1 MGVPAHDDGGGVM
14 ERNPITRQRS
24 KWVPVSD
31 DHLAILKTQGVED
44 LAVYQRNVSDG
55 HLTAIV
61 AREPIGRDDAMQWH
75 LSISH
80 RTNHVPPRP
89 GRYPTWDEIADARYL
104 LLPDDRTFVM
114 ELPPPDEYVA
124 AHDTTFHL
132 HEKEAA

>member
-1 MGVPAHDDGGGVM
+1 M

-24 KWVPVSD
+24 KWTPAPA
-31 DHLAILKTQGVED
+31 DHLAMLRAVGAED
-44 LAVYQRNVSDG
+44 VRVFQRNVHDG
-55 HLTAIV
+55 HLSAIV
-61 AREPIGRDDAMQWH
+61 AREPLGPDGEMQWH

-80 RTNHVPPRP
+80 RTNHQPPRP

-104 LLPDDRTFVM
+104 LLPDDLTFVM

-132 HEKEAA
+132 HEKVA

>member
-1 MGVPAHDDGGGVM
+1 MGGHEIPAAFM
-14 ERNPITRQRS
+14 ERNPLTRQRS

-31 DHLAILKTQGVED
+31 DHLAFLKTQGVEE
-44 LAVYQRNVSDG
+44 LAVSQRNVNDG

-61 AREPIGRDDAMQWH
+61 AREPIGSDGAMQWH

-80 RTNHVPPRP
+80 RTNHRPPRP

-114 ELPPPDEYVA
+114 ELPPPAEYVA
-124 AHDTTFHL
+124 VHDTTFHL